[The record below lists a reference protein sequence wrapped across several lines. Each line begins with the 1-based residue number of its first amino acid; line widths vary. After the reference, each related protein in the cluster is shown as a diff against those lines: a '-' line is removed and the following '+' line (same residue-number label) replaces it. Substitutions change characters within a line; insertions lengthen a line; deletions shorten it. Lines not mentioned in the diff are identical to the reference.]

1 MGSSVGLIC
10 GLALVCAIFQ
20 QASTEKLPLLF
31 KSERQAQK
39 SDVQPPFQLVM
50 DKNGGYSLQ
59 QGTRTWFSTEDSS
72 LRLVETEPESGID
85 KIGRWNSTCFRYSA
99 GDVSFRTCVKTW
111 ANELIS
117 LPAVLFQQEF
127 INGTRNS
134 AQDPDSVISGFPS
147 FQVPDRDEGLGY
159 QSYQGGMFGSDGKSS
174 RWYKGHVDLSGGI
187 EGGPLALFDQQGS
200 VVIIAPWSQFMAS
213 SRAQDKKNRVS
224 WGVMGGVDSVPPGF
238 QYQTVVFF
246 GYTGINQVFSQW
258 GEMMRY
264 YYDKDDIYRK
274 TDVTLNYLGYWTDG
288 GAYYFYQTEPNKTY
302 EQTILDV
309 YNYSLSLNLP
319 YRYVQY
325 DSWFYPKGPKGGV
338 TTWSP
343 GPDIAPDG
351 FQYIFNKT
359 LWPAGAHNRW
369 WSSQTPYA
377 KQNGGRFNFIVED
390 GGSSYTSRSGQC
402 GFTEAFPD
410 FWLYL
415 FKEARTWGLIMYEQD
430 HLNEQFAKMKATLS
444 TVDVARTWLLQ
455 MGEAARATGLT
466 IQYCMSNPRHAMQS
480 LEIPVVTQ
488 ARVSGDYRGGSDQWQ
503 IGKVSVFA
511 DAIGIAPFKDNFW
524 SEELQPDN
532 HYNLTEPHSELQAAV
547 ATLSTGP
554 VAPADMIGHTN
565 ASMLMQCCNAG
576 GLVLRPNK
584 PATAIDKQFMEDAF
598 HTGVGPR
605 GQVWTTFSQIGETAV
620 FGIILAA
627 AMDNS
632 YSLTPTDAG
641 FQLFIPTVA
650 IPRSAY
656 GQPPEV
662 LPFTDD
668 SPLRLT
674 EHCGRNPFCM
684 YYTSPVYQIGNSKLV
699 IYGEENK
706 FVPMSRDRVSNI
718 DVLTNNVALTLK
730 GVPGETTVFLYF
742 LDGRI
747 TRVSCVFGMS
757 GSSVLS
763 VKDSSKPENL
773 WLGGVFSSQDKRECN
788 SWVKWRVGVGGQ
800 VKGQAAI
807 DKNAVYFKSEDS
819 RNTVKRNPSQANPFQ
834 FSLDK
839 NGNYTL
845 RQGQTTWLQ
854 GAPTF
859 LETDGQKFTGQN
871 GSLKLT
877 GTSEKSGT
885 DKIGEWSA
893 TCFLYKAGNRGF
905 QCCVKRWINPSLPAV
920 IFQQIF
926 VDGASN
932 AGGSVSVDRVLSGF
946 PSFQVPIS
954 DAGLAYVS
962 YQGLMFGGTD
972 IRVARW
978 CVAEVFLS
986 GGLEGGPL
994 ALFDQNGGAV
1004 IVAPFSEF
1012 MSASRSQDEDSRVN
1026 WGVMGGVEVVPKQFQ
1041 YDTIVF
1047 YGDQGINQLMRF
1059 YYDKADDYRDSDMTL
1074 NYLGYWTDG
1083 GAYYYYNTEPHKN
1096 YEQTILDVKNYTD
1109 SVNIPYRYV
1118 QYDSWFYPKGPHDG
1132 VLTWTPTA
1140 EVAPDGFQS
1149 SQTPY
1154 AKDNGGPYNFI
1165 VEKEKAIPQD
1175 LNFWLYL
1182 FTEARTWGLILY
1194 EQDWLNREFA
1204 DMNATLSTVDV
1215 ARTWLLQMGEAARAT
1230 GLTIQYCMSNPRH
1243 AMQSLEIPVVTQAR
1257 VSDDYRAGSDQ
1268 WQIGEASIFANAMG
1282 IAPFKDTFWTI
1293 KVQPGNTYKREEPN
1307 GELQA
1312 MVSTLSMGPV
1322 GPSDMIG
1329 HTNVSMLMQC
1339 CRADGLVLRPSK
1351 PATAIDKQF
1360 WQKAWG
1366 GNIGP
1371 DGEVWTTY
1379 SQIGDR
1385 WTFGIILAADLRN
1398 TFNITPTDAGFQ
1410 SFNPTVT
1417 YTRSAYSVTPML
1429 YPFSEDQP
1437 IFLTNWNCNRNPFCV
1452 YYTGP
1457 VFRIGNDNIVL
1468 YGEEYKFVPM
1478 SRGRV
1483 ANLDVQSD
1491 VIMMTLLGMPGEV
1504 PIISYFI
1511 NGEIVRTTCTIGTSG
1526 KSVLSIFGLPN
1537 SCKPLG

>member
-1 MGSSVGLIC
+1 MKAFYDKGDYYRKTDQTINYLGYWTDGGAYYYYDTEPGKNYEQTILDVKTYADSLSLPYRYVQYDSWFYAKDSHGAVTTWTPTPDIAPDGFQTRSAGNVGSKGQVWTTYSRIGKDYVFGIILAADMTDDFSITPSDAGFAPVVLYGEENKFVPMSRDRVGNMAVFSNDLQLLLYGSPGESTVFTFFLDGKINP
-10 GLALVCAIFQ
+10 
-20 QASTEKLPLLF
+20 STEKLPLLF

-59 QGTRTWFSTEDSS
+59 QGTRTWLQGAPTFLYTDGKRFSTEDSS

-117 LPAVLFQQEF
+117 LPAVLFQ
-127 INGTRNS
+127 
-134 AQDPDSVISGFPS
+134 
-147 FQVPDRDEGLGY
+147 
-159 QSYQGGMFGSDGKSS
+159 
-174 RWYKGHVDLSGGI
+174 
-187 EGGPLALFDQQGS
+187 
-200 VVIIAPWSQFMAS
+200 
-213 SRAQDKKNRVS
+213 
-224 WGVMGGVDSVPPGF
+224 
-238 QYQTVVFF
+238 
-246 GYTGINQVFSQW
+246 QVFSQW

-319 YRYVQY
+319 Y
-325 DSWFYPKGPKGGV
+325 
-338 TTWSP
+338 
-343 GPDIAPDG
+343 
-351 FQYIFNKT
+351 
-359 LWPAGAHNRW
+359 
-369 WSSQTPYA
+369 
-377 KQNGGRFNFIVED
+377 
-390 GGSSYTSRSGQC
+390 
-402 GFTEAFPD
+402 
-410 FWLYL
+410 
-415 FKEARTWGLIMYEQD
+415 
-430 HLNEQFAKMKATLS
+430 
-444 TVDVARTWLLQ
+444 RTWLLQ

-584 PATAIDKQFMEDAF
+584 PATAIDKQFME
-598 HTGVGPR
+598 
-605 GQVWTTFSQIGETAV
+605 VWTTFSQIGETAV

-641 FQLFIPTVA
+641 FQLGDI
-650 IPRSAY
+650 I
-656 GQPPEV
+656 
-662 LPFTDD
+662 D
-668 SPLRLT
+668 
-674 EHCGRNPFCM
+674 
-684 YYTSPVYQIGNSKLV
+684 
-699 IYGEENK
+699 GE
-706 FVPMSRDRVSNI
+706 I
-718 DVLTNNVALTLK
+718 
-730 GVPGETTVFLYF
+730 
-742 LDGRI
+742 
-747 TRVSCVFGMS
+747 
-757 GSSVLS
+757 
-763 VKDSSKPENL
+763 
-773 WLGGVFSSQDKRECN
+773 
-788 SWVKWRVGVGGQ
+788 
-800 VKGQAAI
+800 
-807 DKNAVYFKSEDS
+807 
-819 RNTVKRNPSQANPFQ
+819 
-834 FSLDK
+834 
-839 NGNYTL
+839 
-845 RQGQTTWLQ
+845 
-854 GAPTF
+854 
-859 LETDGQKFTGQN
+859 
-871 GSLKLT
+871 
-877 GTSEKSGT
+877 EK
-885 DKIGEWSA
+885 K
-893 TCFLYKAGNRGF
+893 
-905 QCCVKRWINPSLPAV
+905 
-920 IFQQIF
+920 IF

-954 DAGLAYVS
+954 EAGLAYVS

-972 IRVARW
+972 IRVASLVSNRVVS
-978 CVAEVFLS
+978 CRV
-986 GGLEGGPL
+986 
-994 ALFDQNGGAV
+994 
-1004 IVAPFSEF
+1004 F

-1047 YGDQGINQLMRF
+1047 YGDQGINQVFSEWGQLMRF

-1109 SVNIPYRYV
+1109 SVNIPYR
-1118 QYDSWFYPKGPHDG
+1118 
-1132 VLTWTPTA
+1132 
-1140 EVAPDGFQS
+1140 S

-1175 LNFWLYL
+1175 L
-1182 FTEARTWGLILY
+1182 
-1194 EQDWLNREFA
+1194 DWLNREFA

-1257 VSDDYRAGSDQ
+1257 VSGDYRAGSDQ
-1268 WQIGEASIFANAMG
+1268 WQIGEASIFADAMG

-1398 TFNITPTDAGFQ
+1398 TFNITPTDAG
-1410 SFNPTVT
+1410 
-1417 YTRSAYSVTPML
+1417 
-1429 YPFSEDQP
+1429 EDQP

-1491 VIMMTLLGMPGEV
+1491 VIMMTLLVKRLIAQIEPEDMQTALMLFKAFPKHWNTFIQIAEFCVMGDQEPK
-1504 PIISYFI
+1504 SYGNVSEIFRLDV
-1511 NGEIVRTTCTIGTSG
+1511 EIVQSFLDRIQANMNKARERQDGFTLEESLFALSRFSSNHFNRRLIVAKGALEMLVFILTTDLVEERELAITAVLELAKDPVNAKFFQRDSQLARVLKDLQRCKHEMTRDKASAALTLIQQQPVDETEDEAESALLEEMMADSSNALDILGVTEVEYLLEQLSVTESTVKRLRG
-1526 KSVLSIFGLPN
+1526 DFAPEQVLRVLANLARGDNRKLEILARGGLDVLQQHLLRGDDDVKLQTVDVLLQLASSTENCAILQSHRGLAEAVKSLRRSDNMAMSRAADTLEHAIKDEKAAKASVVSFN
-1537 SCKPLG
+1537 HS